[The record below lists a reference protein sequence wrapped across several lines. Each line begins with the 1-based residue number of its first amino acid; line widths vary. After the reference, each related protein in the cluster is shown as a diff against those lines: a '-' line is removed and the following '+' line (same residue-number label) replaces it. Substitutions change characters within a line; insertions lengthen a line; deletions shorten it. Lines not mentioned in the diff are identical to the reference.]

1 MCSCRTPMGGYVGG
15 YPCYRFTLM
24 RLCLTRTARA
34 RLRQSAHTFV
44 RMILTMRYSN
54 CRLRSK
60 SSLPDIDLPHNQD
73 IVVGRN
79 RSTQIRNKR
88 CSRCQARLRA
98 DFNNGTIQLTQLGEN
113 SCQVS
118 GRCLAVGETVTVS
131 DGDQFELLAEE
142 LPYVVLFEKSSSL
155 DIPSSAAAVDFPSCD
170 GNHHLKRKSD
180 DEDMPLSK
188 KHASSDAHDEHDEYV
203 EEVSRKL
210 KHMQSSHKKRH
221 TENLTQQSE
230 TVVSHHGG
238 NPGARQ
244 SKSGWTDL
252 TEHHVLL
259 FNSERLEH
267 KPKIAAFDLDGTLIT
282 TKSGKVFPLNSAD
295 WRILLSETEARLHSL
310 VREGY
315 KIVIITN
322 QRGLAKSHSHEVDF
336 KSKVERVLKTLAV
349 PAQVYVSIGH
359 GFYRKPAPGIWQHL
373 ESHGNGGIPIN
384 LKESF
389 YVGDAA
395 GRPANWEP
403 KRKKDFSCSDRLFA
417 LNIGITFYTPEEFF
431 LRSRAAKFDLPQ
443 FDPRKVPHLP
453 LAEVVASA
461 KPSESKFFNGDDLP
475 ADHTE
480 VVVLVGYPAS
490 GKSHFAKEY
499 LVSKQYA
506 HINRDML
513 KSSQKCIEECEKS
526 LRRGQSVVVD
536 NTNPDPESRKRFID
550 IAKKHG
556 CECRCFV
563 MDCTLE
569 RAKHNNQF
577 REIKLKG
584 QPHVSVTD
592 MVLYNHRSKFKE
604 PRLSEGFSAILKI
617 NFVPKFGAP
626 EDEKLYRCFLKDK

>member
-1 MCSCRTPMGGYVGG
+1 
-15 YPCYRFTLM
+15 
-24 RLCLTRTARA
+24 
-34 RLRQSAHTFV
+34 
-44 RMILTMRYSN
+44 MRYSN
-54 CRLRSK
+54 CRLQHRS
-60 SSLPDIDLPHNQD
+60 SSLPDVELPHNQD
-73 IVVGRN
+73 TVVGRN

-88 CSRCQARLRA
+88 CSRCQVRLRA

-113 SCQVS
+113 PCRVL
-118 GRCLAVGETVTVS
+118 GRRLAVGETVTVS
-131 DGDQFELLAEE
+131 DGDQLDLLAEE
-142 LPYVVLFEKSSSL
+142 LPYVVVFGKPSSL
-155 DIPSSAAAVDFPSCD
+155 GIPSSDAAVDCPSSD
-170 GNHHLKRKSD
+170 GEHHLKRKSD
-180 DEDMPLSK
+180 DGDMPLSK
-188 KHASSDAHDEHDEYV
+188 KHASSNAHDERDEHV

-210 KHMQSSHKKRH
+210 KHMQNSYKMRH
-221 TENLTQQSE
+221 ASEKLTQRSE
-230 TVVSHHGG
+230 TNVSCQHASPVAHQG
-238 NPGARQ
+238 
-244 SKSGWTDL
+244 KSGWTDL
-252 TEHHVLL
+252 PQHHVLL
-259 FNSERLEH
+259 FHSEKLEH
-267 KPKIAAFDLDGTLIT
+267 RPKIAAFDLDGTLIT
-282 TKSGKVFPLNSAD
+282 TRSGKVFPVNSAD
-295 WRILLSETEARLHSL
+295 WRILLSTTEARLHSL
-310 VREGY
+310 VKEGY

-322 QRGLAKSHSHEVDF
+322 QRGLAKSQSHEADF
-336 KSKVERVLKTLAV
+336 KDKVERVLKTLSV
-349 PAQVYVSIGH
+349 PAQVYVSVGH
-359 GFYRKPAPGIWQHL
+359 GFYRKPAPGIWHHL
-373 ESHGNGGIPIN
+373 ESHGNGGISID

-431 LRSRAAKFDLPQ
+431 LKKPAAKFDLPQ
-443 FDPRKVPHLP
+443 FDPRKVPVVP
-453 LAEVVASA
+453 LAEVVATT
-461 KPSESKFFNGDDLP
+461 KPSEGKFLNGDDLP

-506 HINRDML
+506 HVNRDML
-513 KSSQKCIEECEKS
+513 KSAQKCIEECERA
-526 LRRGQSVVVD
+526 LRRGQSAVVD

-550 IAKKHG
+550 IARKHG

-592 MVLYNHRSKFKE
+592 MVLYSHRSKFKE
-604 PRLSEGFSAILKI
+604 PSLSEGFSAILKI
-617 NFVPKFGAP
+617 NFVPKFSTP

>member
-1 MCSCRTPMGGYVGG
+1 
-15 YPCYRFTLM
+15 
-24 RLCLTRTARA
+24 
-34 RLRQSAHTFV
+34 
-44 RMILTMRYSN
+44 MRYSN
-54 CRLRSK
+54 CRLRHQS

-73 IVVGRN
+73 TVVGRS

-88 CSRCQARLRA
+88 CSRCQVRLRA
-98 DFNNGTIQLTQLGEN
+98 DFSKGTVQLTQLGEN
-113 SCQVS
+113 PCRVS
-118 GRCLAVGETVTVS
+118 GRRLAVGETVTVC
-131 DGDQFELLAEE
+131 DGDLLELLAEE
-142 LPYVVLFEKSSSL
+142 LPYVVVFEKFSSL
-155 DIPSSAAAVDFPSCD
+155 DTPSSAAAAADFPSCD
-170 GNHHLKRKSD
+170 EKRPLKRKSD

-188 KHASSDAHDEHDEYV
+188 KHVSSDTHDEHDEHV

-210 KHMQSSHKKRH
+210 KHMQNSYRKRH
-221 TENLTQQSE
+221 TSEKLTQQSE
-230 TVVSHHGG
+230 TNVSRHHAS
-238 NPGARQ
+238 PVAHQ

-252 TEHHVLL
+252 TEHNVLML
-259 FNSERLEH
+259 NSEKLEH

-282 TKSGKVFPLNSAD
+282 TKSGKVFPVNSAD
-295 WRILLSETEARLHSL
+295 WRILLSATEARLRSL
-310 VREGY
+310 VEEGY

-322 QRGLAKSHSHEVDF
+322 QRGLAKSQSHEADF
-336 KSKVERVLKTLAV
+336 KNKVERILKTLAV
-349 PAQVYVSIGH
+349 PAQVYVSVGH
-359 GFYRKPAPGIWQHL
+359 GFYRKPAPGIWHHL

-417 LNIGITFYTPEEFF
+417 LNIGIRFYTPEEFF
-431 LRSRAAKFDLPQ
+431 LKRPAAKFDLPQ
-443 FDPRKVPHLP
+443 FDPRAVPDLP
-453 LAEVVASA
+453 LAEVVAA
-461 KPSESKFFNGDDLP
+461 TKPCEGKFLNGDDLP

-499 LVSKQYA
+499 LLSKQYA

-513 KSSQKCIEECEKS
+513 KSAQKCIEECEKA
-526 LRRGQSVVVD
+526 LRRGQSAVVD

-550 IAKKHG
+550 IARKHG

-569 RAKHNNQF
+569 RARHNNQF

-604 PRLSEGFSAILKI
+604 PSLSEGFSAILKI
-617 NFVPKFGAP
+617 NFVPKFSTP

>member
-1 MCSCRTPMGGYVGG
+1 MGGYP
-15 YPCYRFTLM
+15 YCWFTLM
-24 RLCLTRTARA
+24 RRCSTRTA
-34 RLRQSAHTFV
+34 RLRQSSRTFI
-44 RMILTMRYSN
+44 RMIPTMRYSK

-118 GRCLAVGETVTVS
+118 GRCLVVGETVTVS

-142 LPYVVLFEKSSSL
+142 LPYVVLFEESSSL

-170 GNHHLKRKSD
+170 GNRHLKRKTD
-180 DEDMPLSK
+180 DDDMPLSK

-221 TENLTQQSE
+221 TANLTQQSE
-230 TVVSHHGG
+230 TVVSHRGG

-267 KPKIAAFDLDGTLIT
+267 QPKIAAFDLDGTLIT
-282 TKSGKVFPLNSAD
+282 TKSGKVFPINSAD

-322 QRGLAKSHSHEVDF
+322 QRGLSKSHSHEVDF
-336 KSKVERVLKTLAV
+336 KSKVEHVLKTLAV

-443 FDPRKVPHLP
+443 FDP
-453 LAEVVASA
+453 
-461 KPSESKFFNGDDLP
+461 
-475 ADHTE
+475 

-513 KSSQKCIEECEKS
+513 KSSQKCIEECERS

-604 PRLSEGFSAILKI
+604 PSLSEGFSAILKI

>member
-1 MCSCRTPMGGYVGG
+1 MGGYVGG
-15 YPCYRFTLM
+15 YPCCQFTLM
-24 RLCLTRTARA
+24 RLCFTRTARL
-34 RLRQSAHTFV
+34 RLSAHTFV

-60 SSLPDIDLPHNQD
+60 SCLPDIDLPHNQD

-98 DFNNGTIQLTQLGEN
+98 DFDNGTIQLTQLGEN

-155 DIPSSAAAVDFPSCD
+155 DIPSSAAAIDFPSCD

-252 TEHHVLL
+252 TEHRVLL

-295 WRILLSETEARLHSL
+295 WRILLSETDARLHSL
-310 VREGY
+310 VKEGY

-322 QRGLAKSHSHEVDF
+322 QRGLAKSHSHEVEF

-384 LKESF
+384 MKESF

-461 KPSESKFFNGDDLP
+461 KPSESKFFNGDNLP

-506 HINRDML
+506 HINRVSLPVDML
-513 KSSQKCIEECEKS
+513 KSSQKCIEECEKA